1 MKNKLHY
8 ALEARRDLDEN
19 WDYIASDLENRTSA
33 DHVVNQILDAA
44 DQLENFPALGTLLS
58 SIANVDSDYR
68 YLTSGSY
75 LIFYRIQQN
84 DIFIERILYGRRD
97 YLRVLG
103 VDELPPL

>member
-8 ALEARRDLDEN
+8 APEARRDLDEI

-33 DHVVNQILDAA
+33 DRVVNQILDAA
-44 DQLENFPALGTLLS
+44 DQLEIFPALGTLLS

>member
-1 MKNKLHY
+1 MKSGTISPLIWK
-8 ALEARRDLDEN
+8 
-19 WDYIASDLENRTSA
+19 T
-33 DHVVNQILDAA
+33 A

>member
-8 ALEARRDLDEN
+8 ALEARRDLDEI

-33 DHVVNQILDAA
+33 DRVVNQILDAA
-44 DQLENFPALGTLLS
+44 DPLGTLLS

>member
-8 ALEARRDLDEN
+8 ALEAQRDLDEI
-19 WDYIASDLENRTSA
+19 WDYIASDLENRTAA
-33 DHVVNQILDAA
+33 DRVVHQILDTA
-44 DQLENFPALGTLLS
+44 DRLETFPVLGTPLS

-75 LIFYRIQQN
+75 LIFYRAVQN
-84 DIFIERILYGRRD
+84 DIFIDRILYGRRD

-103 VDELPPL
+103 IDERPPL

>member
-8 ALEARRDLDEN
+8 APEARRDLDEI

-33 DHVVNQILDAA
+33 DRVVNQILDAA
-44 DQLENFPALGTLLS
+44 DQLENFHALGTLLS